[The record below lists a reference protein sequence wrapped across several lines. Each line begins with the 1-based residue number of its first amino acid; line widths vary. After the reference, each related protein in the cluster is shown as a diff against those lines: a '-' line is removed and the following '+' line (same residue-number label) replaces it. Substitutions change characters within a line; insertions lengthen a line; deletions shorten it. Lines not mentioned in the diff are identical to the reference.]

1 MNNLDKETIVIAINL
16 TVKEFNEH
24 YCVLQY
30 DDDRTL
36 KLYYFDKEYK
46 LIKQHYEQSR

>member
-1 MNNLDKETIVIAINL
+1 MSKETIVISINFI
-16 TVKEFNEH
+16 VKEFNEH

-36 KLYYFDKEYK
+36 KLYCFDKEYK
-46 LIKQHYEQSR
+46 LIKQHYEQPR

>member
-1 MNNLDKETIVIAINL
+1 MNKETIVISINF

-36 KLYYFDKEYK
+36 KLYCFDKEYK
-46 LIKQHYEQSR
+46 LIKQPY